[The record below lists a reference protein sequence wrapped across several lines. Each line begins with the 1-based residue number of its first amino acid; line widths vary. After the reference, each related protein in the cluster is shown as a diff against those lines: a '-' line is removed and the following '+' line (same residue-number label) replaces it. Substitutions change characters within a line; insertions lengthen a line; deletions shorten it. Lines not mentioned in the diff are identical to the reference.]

1 MTLSA
6 HDLSVQFGTRI
17 VLHDTGFADLRPGH
31 LTALIGPNAAGKSTL
46 FRTIAGL
53 IKPRRGTVML
63 GGQDLNMLSTKA
75 RLERICFMP
84 QFFSANAALS
94 VFDVVLMAQKQLAG
108 WRVNEDD
115 MTAVAGHLHAAG
127 IGHLADAHIGELS
140 GGQAQMVSICQ
151 ALTRRSDVY
160 LFDEPTSALDLRHQL
175 DVLTRI
181 RTAMRDRQ
189 SIGVVALHDLDL
201 AARYADHLILI
212 GGGKILAQ
220 GTPCD
225 VLSDPLI
232 AQTYDVAIETA
243 QGPRKELN
251 VHAYLDETAA

>member
-6 HDLSVQFGTRI
+6 QNLFVQFGSRT
-17 VLHDTGFADLRPGH
+17 VLHDTGFDALQAGQ

-53 IKPRRGTVML
+53 IKSKRGVVTL
-63 GGQDLNMLSTKA
+63 GGQDLSQINLKT
-75 RLERICFMP
+75 RLQRVCFMP
-84 QFFSANAALS
+84 QFFTASAALT

-115 MTAVAGHLHAAG
+115 MIAVAQNLEAAG
-127 IGHLADAHIGELS
+127 IGHLADANIGELS
-140 GGQAQMVSICQ
+140 GGQAQMVSVCQ
-151 ALTRRSDVY
+151 ALTRQADVY

-181 RTAMRDRQ
+181 RTAMRDRDA
-189 SIGVVALHDLDL
+189 IGVVALHDLNL
-201 AARYADHLILI
+201 AARYADHLMLI
-212 GGGKILAQ
+212 GEGRVLTQ
-220 GTPCD
+220 GTPAD
-225 VLSDPLI
+225 VLSDQLI

-251 VHAYLDETAA
+251 VHAYTDETAA

>member
-6 HDLSVQFGTRI
+6 HDLSVQFGNHT
-17 VLHDTGFADLRPGH
+17 VMHDTGFADLQPGQ
-31 LTALIGPNAAGKSTL
+31 LTGLIGPNAAGKSTL

-53 IKPRRGTVML
+53 IKPKRGTVML
-63 GGQDLNMLSTKA
+63 GGCDLSMLSAKA

-94 VFDVVLMAQKQLAG
+94 VFDVMLMAQKQLSG
-108 WRVNEDD
+108 WRVSEED
-115 MTAVAGHLHAAG
+115 MAAVAEHLQAAG

-151 ALTRRSDVY
+151 ALMRSSDVY

-175 DVLTRI
+175 DVLGRI

-189 SIGVVALHDLDL
+189 SIGVVALHDLNL

-212 GGGKILAQ
+212 SGGKILAE
-220 GTPCD
+220 GTPSD

-232 AQTYDVAIETA
+232 AQTYGVGIETA
-243 QGPRKELN
+243 KGPRKELN
-251 VHAYLDETAA
+251 VHAYVDETAA

>member
-6 HDLSVQFGTRI
+6 QNLFVQFGSRT
-17 VLHDTGFADLRPGH
+17 VLHDTGFDALQAGQ

-53 IKPRRGTVML
+53 IKSKRGVVTL
-63 GGQDLNMLSTKA
+63 GGQDLSQINLKT
-75 RLERICFMP
+75 RLQRVCFMP
-84 QFFSANAALS
+84 QFFTASAALT

-115 MTAVAGHLHAAG
+115 MIAVAQNLEAAG
-127 IGHLADAHIGELS
+127 ICHLADANIGELS
-140 GGQAQMVSICQ
+140 GGQAQMVSVCQ
-151 ALTRRSDVY
+151 ALTRQAEVY

-181 RTAMRDRQ
+181 RTSMRDRCA
-189 SIGVVALHDLDL
+189 IGLVALHDLNL
-201 AARYADHLILI
+201 AARYADHLMLI
-212 GGGKILAQ
+212 GEGRVLTQ
-220 GTPCD
+220 GTPAD

-251 VHAYLDETAA
+251 VHAYTDETAA